1 MKKKRVVRVD
11 FLFLL
16 WISVIAVISFFSV
29 QQVRRLVGVLP
40 KENFKQKV
48 TGSITRQGDWFIKN
62 QTPAGDFVYERYAAT
77 GEIKEGNSIVRQAGA
92 LYGLGQLYAYTK
104 NPKTKMTLEK
114 GFDYFRGLTATPSAS
129 ANVITHNGQT
139 LTNTTA
145 LLVLGLVE
153 YLEADNRN
161 KTTENLE
168 YLVRLSNY
176 LASTQTSTGAYI
188 NEYVPKPAESDYN
201 NGETMYALIR
211 SYNVTQKQEYLL
223 SVKRMASYAMEYYGP
238 QGFNS
243 SFFSWG
249 MAGFSYLY
257 AEEPD
262 EKYWEF
268 LRQYADKYMTSRG
281 AVYEQFLN
289 HTSET
294 AITPGASVF
303 LEGVNHIAWVAKDKD
318 PGLYRT
324 LKRHVER
331 VLDFLLT
338 YELDGPYGKYASGK
352 DMVRGAICSQKE
364 CETTRIDFLQ
374 HNISAILLYVK
385 FLM

>member
-1 MKKKRVVRVD
+1 MKKKRALRVD
-11 FLFLL
+11 FLYLT
-16 WISVIAVISFFSV
+16 WIFIIAVLSFFSV

-40 KENFKQKV
+40 KENFRQKV
-48 TGSITRQGDWFIKN
+48 TGSITRQGDWFTRN
-62 QTPAGDFVYERYAAT
+62 QTPAGDFVYERFAAT

-92 LYGLGQLYAYTK
+92 LYGLAQLYAYTK
-104 NPKTKMTLEK
+104 DPETKTTLEK

-129 ANVITHNGQT
+129 ANVITYDGQT

-153 YLEADNRN
+153 YAEADPQN

-176 LASTQTSTGAYI
+176 LVSTQTATGAYI

-211 SYNVTQKQEYLL
+211 SYNVTQKQEYLS

-257 AEEPD
+257 AADPD

-268 LRQYADKYMTSRG
+268 LRQYADKYMANRG
-281 AVYEQFLN
+281 TAYEQFLD
-289 HTSET
+289 HASDT

-318 PGLYRT
+318 PALYRL

-338 YELDGPYGKYASGK
+338 YELDGPYSTYASGK
-352 DMVRGAICSQKE
+352 DTVRGAICSQKT

-374 HNISAILLYVK
+374 HNISAILLYFR
-385 FLM
+385 FLT